1 MDQVIK
7 GSGLVIVK
15 GRIKLLLGDEEKVLS
30 MGESIKIP
38 ANKTHAWVA
47 LEDSITA
54 EWGVTEE
61 EKKGRDLE
69 LRKIIDQ
76 INEANKK

>member
-1 MDQVIK
+1 
-7 GSGLVIVK
+7 
-15 GRIKLLLGDEEKVLS
+15 
-30 MGESIKIP
+30 
-38 ANKTHAWVA
+38 